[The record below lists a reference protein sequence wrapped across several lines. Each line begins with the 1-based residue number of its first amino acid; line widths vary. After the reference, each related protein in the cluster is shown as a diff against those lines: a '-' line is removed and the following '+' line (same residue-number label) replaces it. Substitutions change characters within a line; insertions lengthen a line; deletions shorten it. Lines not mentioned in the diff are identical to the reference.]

1 MSNKGMSAGK
11 IVGIT
16 CGSLVGFFVLLPMF
30 FFFVSN
36 LGFGYGGESA
46 IYLLLIAGVVVW
58 LVRRNKRSK
67 IDNLVVTP
75 SVSAQVATPQPN
87 VQPIQSSGDIAT
99 TVCQHS
105 FSAEDLAGKAT
116 ITCPCGYKFK
126 TKDLLD
132 YQKLSAD
139 YLRIEQNL
147 MAVRQRLVAATTSY
161 APSVTSQQTVTTAPV
176 VRKARKAK
184 ASLSLQQW
192 LIMGASAIIV
202 IAGSI
207 FVSTNLDTFPEE
219 GFLGVTLGVG
229 IGTAILAFWG
239 RKFSVMLAN
248 FMATFSSAMVM
259 FSILVAGDI
268 LNESFTWETAP
279 AWYWTLNLFIVSLV
293 SFVLARFKANFG
305 WKIISIASL
314 AASALVFTFG
324 DLVERFGIGSGSFA
338 WFSAATTVAGVLVAI
353 LSNQVANIKFQIA
366 KGTEDLEYEKDL
378 AKREDDAL
386 EKFSLFSVAGFGLLS
401 IGYLVL
407 NVLSFGEKPE
417 PVSFTVFALV
427 SVLAI
432 ATRSFWI
439 GALSSEKD
447 SVARINAWLRVYTYP
462 VVAIA
467 LNTWFLFIDPS
478 NYWLGVLGTTLIMF
492 ATLAIGFYVK
502 RVAEYPLAVQVAHIA
517 TAASWILWYVGV
529 DKEIYEYLAA
539 FGIFLVSFGLS
550 LIYQSFLGSGRN
562 STIAASVFHFL
573 GLGLLYLAVTGGG
586 RNFYWFGYEQSRVVF
601 SSNTLEYALVALG
614 LILLAVSYS
623 PLVAL
628 VNKKLG
634 KAIESGT
641 QLTIFILTTILT
653 ALLAIHSDTATTST
667 SQVYLVSVLA
677 GCALV
682 TGLLGSRSK
691 TLGSLLLRYSYT
703 FQGVLALKLAISMTN
718 NEDVLFTG
726 VALLLIAALN
736 YAISWI
742 GKVKSSVWVGYG
754 YSLGGLLF
762 VAIAQRDEL
771 PISAHLALVIV
782 AALALNFVLRIV
794 DKRVSSRYTTYF
806 SLISVFGLTLSSI
819 LINLGDWQNDGD
831 AAQIWLGLGTLG
843 LVAVAAGVAAEL
855 KRVSS
860 DRIAMALRVTGLSY
874 MFIAFLTVATFYMGD
889 EAIEAFGAEN
899 LDAARRIAVSAIFA
913 VIAFRQ
919 LQVSSAAKSATT
931 NGWFTLSYLA
941 PVTIALISSDLIRN
955 SIDLDKFNLEIYTVP
970 LAIAF
975 ALPTIFN
982 KAASEG
988 FRRLVGMD
996 VPLLFPVAASAIYSL
1011 TQNVNEEATAYRL
1024 VASTAIL
1031 AAYSLFRFSKES
1043 SRLWAILEYTGLLGL
1058 GLSLAQLV
1066 EVLAPD
1072 LLEGPELF
1080 GLGAAGAIALGNMN
1094 LKKVFDFKSTLF
1106 THGLPLFTLVLPSII
1121 HTYTTL
1127 DTSIQLTSPTQITRI
1142 LAVLVIALLALILGM
1157 RSGNL
1162 GIAVAGGA
1170 SLSLLILPITW
1181 ANAEQSADYETTV
1194 ALRALGISLFLFLL
1208 LGGLRSINKL
1218 PNSSYLYLGIPSV
1231 VALGPSLFLT
1241 FTSIGNTSLT
1251 QVDWWRFGILMVAT
1265 VTLLVVG
1272 ALRSLGGL
1280 FFPGLVGVIVG
1291 VLPYAFQPIARESW
1305 FLWVVLLLIAGV
1317 MVWIAVRLEQL
1328 RKLGKS
1334 SASWLKTLR

>member
-1 MSNKGMSAGK
+1 MAKNMGAGK
-11 IVGIT
+11 IIGIT
-16 CGSLVGFFVLLPMF
+16 CGSLVALFVLLPM
-30 FFFVSN
+30 
-36 LGFGYGGESA
+36 LGYFLSFGGLGLDQ
-46 IYLLLIAGVVVW
+46 LLVPLVVVG
-58 LVRRNKRSK
+58 LVIYYVRRNKSRKS
-67 IDNLVVTP
+67 DDFVAP
-75 SVSAQVATPQPN
+75 PAVSAQVANPQPIS
-87 VQPIQSSGDIAT
+87 QPIPTSGDIPT

-105 FSAEDLAGKAT
+105 FSAADLEGKAT
-116 ITCPCGYKFK
+116 IACPCGYKFK
-126 TKDLLD
+126 TRDLLD
-132 YQKLSAD
+132 YQTLSAS
-139 YLRIEQNL
+139 YLRIERDL
-147 MAVRQRLVAATTSY
+147 MAVRQRLVAATTGSST
-161 APSVTSQQTVTTAPV
+161 AAAVQQTTAAPAPV
-176 VRKARKAK
+176 VRKVRKAK

-248 FMATFSSAMVM
+248 FMATFSSAMLM

-279 AWYWTLNLFIVSLV
+279 AWYWTLNLLVVSAV

-305 WKIISIASL
+305 WKLISIAAL

-338 WFSAATTVAGVLVAI
+338 WFSAVATLAAVLI
-353 LSNQVANIKFQIA
+353 GLLSTQVAKIKFEIA

-386 EKFSLFSVAGFGLLS
+386 EKFSFFTVAAFGVLA

-407 NVLSFGEKPE
+407 NLLSFGERPE
-417 PVSFTVFALV
+417 PVPFTVFALV

-432 ATRSFWI
+432 ATSPLWV
-439 GALSSEKD
+439 GALSSDKET
-447 SVARINAWLRVYTYP
+447 VASINNWLRVYTYP

-467 LNTWFLFIDPS
+467 LNTWFLFIGPS
-478 NYWLGVLGTTLIMF
+478 NYWLGVLGTTLVMF

-502 RVAEYPLAVQVAHIA
+502 RVGEHPLAVQVAHIA

-529 DKEIYEYLAA
+529 EKEIYEYLAA

-550 LIYQSFLGSGRN
+550 LIYQSFLGAGRN

-586 RNFYWFGYEQSRVVF
+586 RFVFSYEESRVVF
-601 SSNTLEYALVALG
+601 SANTLDYALVALG
-614 LILLAVSYS
+614 LILLAASYS

-634 KAIESGT
+634 RAIDSGT

-653 ALLAIHSDTATTST
+653 TLLAIYGEVFAPST
-667 SQVYLVSVLA
+667 SLVYLVSVLA
-677 GCALV
+677 GSAIV

-691 TLGSLLLRYSYT
+691 TLSALLLRYSYA
-703 FQGVLALKLAISMTN
+703 FQGIIAFKSLLSIAN
-718 NEDVLFTG
+718 NDDVLFTG
-726 VALLLIAALN
+726 VALLVIAALN

-762 VAIAQRDEL
+762 VAISQRDEL
-771 PISAHLALVIV
+771 LISAHLALVIV

-794 DKRVSSRYTTYF
+794 DKRVASKYSTYF
-806 SLISVFGLTLSSI
+806 SLISVFGLTLSAI
-819 LINLGDWQNDGD
+819 LINLSKWTSADSDQTL
-831 AAQIWLGLGTLG
+831 LGLGILG
-843 LVAVAAGVAAEL
+843 LVAVLAAAGAEL

-860 DRIAMALRVTGLSY
+860 ERIQIALRVTGLSY
-874 MFIAFLTVATFYMGD
+874 LVLAFFTVASFGMG
-889 EAIEAFGAEN
+889 EAALQAFSS
-899 LDAARRIAVSAIFA
+899 DASGYRRIVVSAIFA
-913 VIAFRQ
+913 LIVFRQ
-919 LQVSSAAKSATT
+919 LRLSSAANSRTT
-931 NGWFTLSYLA
+931 DGWFALSYLA
-941 PVTIALISSDLIRN
+941 PVTIALITTDLIRN
-955 SIDLDKFNLEIYTVP
+955 SVDLDKFNLEIYTVP
-970 LAIAF
+970 LALAL

-982 KAASEG
+982 KAASQS

-1011 TQNVNEEATAYRL
+1011 TQNVNEEATVYRL

-1031 AAYSLFRFSKES
+1031 AAYSFFRFSRES
-1043 SRLWAILEYTGLLGL
+1043 SRLWSALEYTGLLGL

-1072 LLEGPELF
+1072 LLDGPELF
-1080 GLGAAGAIALGNMN
+1080 GLGAAGAILIGNMN
-1094 LKKVFDFKSTLF
+1094 IKKVFDFKSTLF
-1106 THGLPLFTLVLPSII
+1106 THGLPIFALVLPSII

-1181 ANAEQSADYETTV
+1181 ANAEQSSDYETTV

-1305 FLWVVLLLIAGV
+1305 FLWVVLLLIAAV

-1328 RKLGKS
+1328 RKVGKS
-1334 SASWLKTLR
+1334 GASWIKTLR

>member
-1 MSNKGMSAGK
+1 MSEKGMSTGK

-16 CGSLVGFFVLLPMF
+16 CGSLFGLFVVLPLLTFFAPF
-30 FFFVSN
+30 
-36 LGFGYGGESA
+36 LGFGLEQL
-46 IYLLLIAGVVVW
+46 IFPLLIAGLVIF
-58 LVRRNKRSK
+58 LVRRNNKLRGRG
-67 IDNLVVTP
+67 VVAPPVTA
-75 SVSAQVATPQPN
+75 AQVAAPQTN
-87 VQPIQSSGDIAT
+87 SQPTQMGGDIPT

-132 YQKLSAD
+132 YQTLSAS
-139 YLRIEQNL
+139 YLRIERDL
-147 MAVRQRLVAATTSY
+147 MAVRQRLIASTTGSAPVAA
-161 APSVTSQQTVTTAPV
+161 SQQNVPAAPV
-176 VRKARKAK
+176 VRKVRKAR

-248 FMATFSSAMVM
+248 FMATFASAMLM

-279 AWYWTLNLFIVSLV
+279 AWYWTLNLLVVSLV

-305 WKIISIASL
+305 WKLISIAAL

-338 WFSAATTVAGVLVAI
+338 WFSAATTLGGVLIGV
-353 LSNQVANIKFQIA
+353 LGTQVAKIKFQID
-366 KGTEDLEYEKDL
+366 KGTEDHEYEADL

-386 EKFSLFSVAGFGLLS
+386 EKFSLFSVAAFGLLS
-401 IGYLVL
+401 VGYLVL
-407 NVLSFGEKPE
+407 NVLSFGERPE
-417 PVSFTVFALV
+417 PVPFTVFALV

-432 ATRSFWI
+432 ATRSYWV
-439 GALSSEKD
+439 GALSSHEAA
-447 SVARINAWLRVYTYP
+447 VERINTWLRVYTYP
-462 VVAIA
+462 VVAVA
-467 LNTWFLFIDPS
+467 LNTWFLFIDPN

-517 TAASWILWYVGV
+517 TAATWIVWYVGV
-529 DKEIYEYLAA
+529 EKEIYEYLAA
-539 FGIFLVSFGLS
+539 FGVFLVSFGLS
-550 LIYQSFLGSGRN
+550 LIYQSFLRAGRS
-562 STIAASVFHFL
+562 STVAATVFHFL

-601 SSNTLEYALVALG
+601 SSDTLEYALVALG

-634 KAIESGT
+634 KAINSGT
-641 QLTIFILTTILT
+641 QLTIFILTTVLT
-653 ALLAIHSDTATTST
+653 TLLALYSDSATTST

-677 GCALV
+677 GSALV

-703 FQGVLALKLAISMTN
+703 FQGVLALKLLVSMTN

-726 VALLLIAALN
+726 VALLLIAVLN

-754 YSLGGLLF
+754 YSLGGLLLA
-762 VAIAQRDEL
+762 AIAQRDEL
-771 PISAHLALVIV
+771 LISAHLALVIV

-794 DKRVSSRYTTYF
+794 DKRVSGRYTTYF
-806 SLISVFGLTLSSI
+806 SLFSVFGLTLGSI
-819 LINLGDWQNDGD
+819 LINLSKWNQDGD
-831 AAQIWLGLGTLG
+831 AVQIWLGLGILG
-843 LVAVAAGVAAEL
+843 LVAVVAGAAAEL
-855 KRVSS
+855 KRISS
-860 DRIAMALRVTGLSY
+860 ERVQMALRIAGLSY
-874 MFIAFLTVATFYMGD
+874 MFIAFITLANFYMGE
-889 EAIEAFGAEN
+889 EAIEAYGVEN
-899 LDAARRIAVSAIFA
+899 LDGARRIAVAAIFA
-913 VIAFRQ
+913 FIAFRQ
-919 LQVSSAAKSATT
+919 LQVSSAAKSNTT
-931 NGWFTLSYLA
+931 YGWFALSYLA

-955 SIDLDKFNLEIYTVP
+955 SVDLDKFNLEIYTVP
-970 LAIAF
+970 LALAF

-982 KAASEG
+982 KAATQG

-1011 TQNVNEEATAYRL
+1011 TQNVNEEATVYRL

-1031 AAYSLFRFSKES
+1031 AAYSFFRFSGGS
-1043 SRLWAILEYTGLLGL
+1043 SKLWAILEYTGLLGL
-1058 GLSLAQLV
+1058 GLSLAQMV
-1066 EVLAPD
+1066 DVLAPD

-1080 GLGAAGAIALGNMN
+1080 GVGAAAAIVVGNIN
-1094 LKKVFDFKSTLF
+1094 LKKVFNFKSTLF
-1106 THGLPLFTLVLPSII
+1106 SHGLPLFALVLPSII

-1142 LAVLVIALLALILGM
+1142 LAVLAIALVALILGM
-1157 RSGNL
+1157 RNGNL

-1218 PNSSYLYLGIPSV
+1218 PDSSYLYLGIPSV

-1251 QVDWWRFGILMVAT
+1251 EVDWWRFGILMVAT

-1334 SASWLKTLR
+1334 GASWIKTLR

>member
-87 VQPIQSSGDIAT
+87 VQPVQTSGDIAT
-99 TVCQHS
+99 TICQHS

-176 VRKARKAK
+176 VRKARKVK

-248 FMATFSSAMVM
+248 FMATFASAMVM

-386 EKFSLFSVAGFGLLS
+386 EKFSLFSVAGFGFLS
-401 IGYLVL
+401 ICYLVL

-467 LNTWFLFIDPS
+467 LNTWFLFIDP
-478 NYWLGVLGTTLIMF
+478 
-492 ATLAIGFYVK
+492 K
-502 RVAEYPLAVQVAHIA
+502 
-517 TAASWILWYVGV
+517 
-529 DKEIYEYLAA
+529 
-539 FGIFLVSFGLS
+539 
-550 LIYQSFLGSGRN
+550 
-562 STIAASVFHFL
+562 
-573 GLGLLYLAVTGGG
+573 
-586 RNFYWFGYEQSRVVF
+586 
-601 SSNTLEYALVALG
+601 
-614 LILLAVSYS
+614 
-623 PLVAL
+623 
-628 VNKKLG
+628 
-634 KAIESGT
+634 
-641 QLTIFILTTILT
+641 
-653 ALLAIHSDTATTST
+653 
-667 SQVYLVSVLA
+667 
-677 GCALV
+677 
-682 TGLLGSRSK
+682 
-691 TLGSLLLRYSYT
+691 
-703 FQGVLALKLAISMTN
+703 
-718 NEDVLFTG
+718 
-726 VALLLIAALN
+726 
-736 YAISWI
+736 
-742 GKVKSSVWVGYG
+742 
-754 YSLGGLLF
+754 
-762 VAIAQRDEL
+762 
-771 PISAHLALVIV
+771 
-782 AALALNFVLRIV
+782 
-794 DKRVSSRYTTYF
+794 
-806 SLISVFGLTLSSI
+806 
-819 LINLGDWQNDGD
+819 
-831 AAQIWLGLGTLG
+831 
-843 LVAVAAGVAAEL
+843 
-855 KRVSS
+855 
-860 DRIAMALRVTGLSY
+860 
-874 MFIAFLTVATFYMGD
+874 
-889 EAIEAFGAEN
+889 
-899 LDAARRIAVSAIFA
+899 
-913 VIAFRQ
+913 
-919 LQVSSAAKSATT
+919 
-931 NGWFTLSYLA
+931 
-941 PVTIALISSDLIRN
+941 
-955 SIDLDKFNLEIYTVP
+955 
-970 LAIAF
+970 
-975 ALPTIFN
+975 
-982 KAASEG
+982 
-988 FRRLVGMD
+988 
-996 VPLLFPVAASAIYSL
+996 
-1011 TQNVNEEATAYRL
+1011 
-1024 VASTAIL
+1024 
-1031 AAYSLFRFSKES
+1031 
-1043 SRLWAILEYTGLLGL
+1043 
-1058 GLSLAQLV
+1058 
-1066 EVLAPD
+1066 
-1072 LLEGPELF
+1072 
-1080 GLGAAGAIALGNMN
+1080 
-1094 LKKVFDFKSTLF
+1094 
-1106 THGLPLFTLVLPSII
+1106 
-1121 HTYTTL
+1121 
-1127 DTSIQLTSPTQITRI
+1127 
-1142 LAVLVIALLALILGM
+1142 
-1157 RSGNL
+1157 
-1162 GIAVAGGA
+1162 
-1170 SLSLLILPITW
+1170 
-1181 ANAEQSADYETTV
+1181 
-1194 ALRALGISLFLFLL
+1194 
-1208 LGGLRSINKL
+1208 
-1218 PNSSYLYLGIPSV
+1218 
-1231 VALGPSLFLT
+1231 
-1241 FTSIGNTSLT
+1241 
-1251 QVDWWRFGILMVAT
+1251 
-1265 VTLLVVG
+1265 
-1272 ALRSLGGL
+1272 
-1280 FFPGLVGVIVG
+1280 
-1291 VLPYAFQPIARESW
+1291 
-1305 FLWVVLLLIAGV
+1305 
-1317 MVWIAVRLEQL
+1317 
-1328 RKLGKS
+1328 
-1334 SASWLKTLR
+1334 

>member
-1 MSNKGMSAGK
+1 MSEKGMSAGK
-11 IVGIT
+11 IVVIT
-16 CGSLVGFFVLLPMF
+16 CGSLFGLIVVLPLLTFFLTT
-30 FFFVSN
+30 
-36 LGFGYGGESA
+36 LGFGLEQPILA
-46 IYLLLIAGVVVW
+46 LLIAGLVIF
-58 LVRRNKRSK
+58 LVRRNNKLRGRG
-67 IDNLVVTP
+67 LVDPPV
-75 SVSAQVATPQPN
+75 VAAQVTARQT
-87 VQPIQSSGDIAT
+87 ISQSTQMGGDIPT

-105 FSAEDLAGKAT
+105 FSATDLAGKAT
-116 ITCPCGYKFK
+116 VTCPCGYKFK

-132 YQKLSAD
+132 YQTLSAS
-139 YLRIEQNL
+139 YLRIERDL
-147 MAVRQRLVAATTSY
+147 MAVRQRLIASSTGSTPVAA
-161 APSVTSQQTVTTAPV
+161 SQQSAPAAPV
-176 VRKARKAK
+176 VRKVRKAR

-202 IAGSI
+202 VAGSI

-229 IGTAILAFWG
+229 IGTALLAFWG

-248 FMATFSSAMVM
+248 FMATFSSAMLM

-279 AWYWTLNLFIVSLV
+279 AWFWTLNLLVVSLV

-305 WKIISIASL
+305 WKIISIAAL
-314 AASALVFTFG
+314 AASALVYTFG

-338 WFSAATTVAGVLVAI
+338 WFSATTTLGGVLIGV
-353 LSNQVANIKFQIA
+353 LSTQVAKIKFQID
-366 KGTEDLEYEKDL
+366 KGTEDHEYEKDL

-386 EKFSLFSVAGFGLLS
+386 EKFSLFSVAAFALLS
-401 IGYLVL
+401 VGYLVL
-407 NVLSFGEKPE
+407 NVLSFGERPE
-417 PVSFTVFALV
+417 PVPFTVFALV

-432 ATRSFWI
+432 ATRSYWV
-439 GALSSEKD
+439 GALSSHEAA
-447 SVARINAWLRVYTYP
+447 VARINTWLRIYTYP
-462 VVAIA
+462 VVAVA
-467 LNTWFLFIDPS
+467 LNTWFLFIDPN

-502 RVAEYPLAVQVAHIA
+502 RVGEYPLAVQVAHIA
-517 TAASWILWYVGV
+517 TAATWILWYIGV
-529 DKEIYEYLAA
+529 EKEIFEYLAA
-539 FGIFLVSFGLS
+539 FGVFLVAFGLS
-550 LIYQSFLGSGRN
+550 FIYQSFLGAGRS
-562 STIAASVFHFL
+562 STVAATVFHFL
-573 GLGLLYLAVTGGG
+573 GLGALFLSVTGGSG
-586 RNFYWFGYEQSRVVF
+586 VIFSTLESRVVF

-634 KAIESGT
+634 KAINSGT
-641 QLTIFILTTILT
+641 QLTIFILTTVLT
-653 ALLAIHSDTATTST
+653 TLLAMHVDSFTSST
-667 SQVYLVSVLA
+667 NQVYLVSVLA
-677 GCALV
+677 GSALV

-691 TLGSLLLRYSYT
+691 TLGALLLRYSYT
-703 FQGVLALKLAISMTN
+703 FQGVLALKLLVSMTN

-726 VALLLIAALN
+726 VALLLIAVLN

-754 YSLGGLLF
+754 YSLGGLLLA
-762 VAIAQRDEL
+762 AIAQRDEL
-771 PISAHLALVIV
+771 LIAAHLALVIV

-794 DKRVSSRYTTYF
+794 DKRVSGRYTTYF
-806 SLISVFGLTLSSI
+806 SLFSVFGLTLASI
-819 LINLGDWQNDGD
+819 LINLSKWNQDGD
-831 AAQIWLGLGTLG
+831 AVQIWLGLGILG
-843 LVAVAAGVAAEL
+843 LVAVVAGATAEL
-855 KRVSS
+855 KRISS
-860 DRIAMALRVTGLSY
+860 ERVQMALRVAGLSY
-874 MFIAFLTVATFYMGD
+874 MFIAFITLANFYMGE
-889 EAIEAFGAEN
+889 EAIEAYGVEN
-899 LDAARRIAVSAIFA
+899 LDGARRIAVAAIFA
-913 VIAFRQ
+913 FIAFRQ
-919 LQVSSAAKSATT
+919 LQVSSAAKSNTT
-931 NGWFTLSYLA
+931 NGWFALSYLA

-955 SIDLDKFNLEIYTVP
+955 SVDLDKFNLEIYTVP
-970 LAIAF
+970 LALAF

-982 KAASEG
+982 RAAAQS

-1011 TQNVNEEATAYRL
+1011 TQNVNEEATVYRL

-1031 AAYSLFRFSKES
+1031 AAYSFFRFSGGS
-1043 SRLWAILEYTGLLGL
+1043 SKLWAILEYIGLLGL
-1058 GLSLAQLV
+1058 GLSLAQMV

-1080 GLGAAGAIALGNMN
+1080 GLGAAGAILVGNKN
-1094 LKKVFDFKSTLF
+1094 LKKVFNFKSTLF
-1106 THGLPLFTLVLPSII
+1106 SHGLPLFALVLPSII

-1127 DTSIQLTSPTQITRI
+1127 DTSIQLTNPTQITRI
-1142 LAVLVIALLALILGM
+1142 LAVLAIALVALILGM
-1157 RSGNL
+1157 RNGNL

-1194 ALRALGISLFLFLL
+1194 ALRALGVSLFLFLL

-1218 PNSSYLYLGIPSV
+1218 PDSSYLYLGIPSV
-1231 VALGPSLFLT
+1231 VALAPSLFLT

-1251 QVDWWRFGILMVAT
+1251 EVDWWRFGILMGAT

-1305 FLWVVLLLIAGV
+1305 FLWVVLLLIAAV
-1317 MVWIAVRLEQL
+1317 MVWIAIRLEQL
-1328 RKLGKS
+1328 RKLGKTG
-1334 SASWLKTLR
+1334 ASWIKTLR

>member
-1 MSNKGMSAGK
+1 
-11 IVGIT
+11 
-16 CGSLVGFFVLLPMF
+16 
-30 FFFVSN
+30 
-36 LGFGYGGESA
+36 
-46 IYLLLIAGVVVW
+46 
-58 LVRRNKRSK
+58 
-67 IDNLVVTP
+67 
-75 SVSAQVATPQPN
+75 
-87 VQPIQSSGDIAT
+87 
-99 TVCQHS
+99 
-105 FSAEDLAGKAT
+105 
-116 ITCPCGYKFK
+116 
-126 TKDLLD
+126 
-132 YQKLSAD
+132 
-139 YLRIEQNL
+139 
-147 MAVRQRLVAATTSY
+147 
-161 APSVTSQQTVTTAPV
+161 
-176 VRKARKAK
+176 
-184 ASLSLQQW
+184 
-192 LIMGASAIIV
+192 
-202 IAGSI
+202 
-207 FVSTNLDTFPEE
+207 
-219 GFLGVTLGVG
+219 
-229 IGTAILAFWG
+229 
-239 RKFSVMLAN
+239 MLAN

-279 AWYWTLNLFIVSLV
+279 AWYWTLNLFIVSVV

-305 WKIISIASL
+305 WKIISIVAL

-338 WFSAATTVAGVLVAI
+338 WFSAATTVAGVLVAV
-353 LSNQVANIKFQIA
+353 LSNQVAKIKFQIA
-366 KGTEDLEYEKDL
+366 KGTEDIEYEKDL

-439 GALSSEKD
+439 GALSSEED
-447 SVARINAWLRVYTYP
+447 SVAKLNAWLRVYTYP
-462 VVAIA
+462 LVAVA

-502 RVAEYPLAVQVAHIA
+502 RVSEYPLAVQVAHIA
-517 TAASWILWYVGV
+517 TAATWILWYVGV

-539 FGIFLVSFGLS
+539 FGIFLVAFGLS
-550 LIYQSFLGSGRN
+550 FIYQSFLGAGRT
-562 STIAASVFHFL
+562 STIVASVFHFL

-586 RNFYWFGYEQSRVVF
+586 SNFYWFGYEQSRVAF
-601 SSNTLEYALVALG
+601 NPYSLEFAIVALG
-614 LILLAVSYS
+614 IVLLAAAYS
-623 PLVAL
+623 PLTAL

-634 KAIESGT
+634 KEFNSAE
-641 QLTIFILTTILT
+641 QVVIFIFTTLLG
-653 ALLAIHSDTATTST
+653 ALLSFRIQGDAQIRDLSEL
-667 SQVYLVSVLA
+667 YLA
-677 GCALV
+677 GAFGVAALV
-682 TGLLGSRSK
+682 TGLLAARFAGSNKELS
-691 TLGSLLLRYSYT
+691 SVVLRYTYA
-703 FQGVLALKLAISMTN
+703 FQGIVAWRVLITDNSDQAPLLSGLALLA
-718 NEDVLFTG
+718 L
-726 VALLLIAALN
+726 AALN
-736 YAISWI
+736 YGISWI
-742 GKVKSSVWVGYG
+742 GKVKSAAWVAYG
-754 YSLGGLLF
+754 FSLAGLWT
-762 VAIAQRDEL
+762 VAYAQREEL
-771 PISAHLALVIV
+771 SVSGHLAVV
-782 AALALNFVLRIV
+782 VVSALALNYVLRIV
-794 DKRVSSRYTTYF
+794 DKRVSGRYTTYF
-806 SLISVFGLTLSSI
+806 SLISVFVLSVASIVMNTGEWTLYTDS
-819 LINLGDWQNDGD
+819 
-831 AAQIWLGLGTLG
+831 AQVYLGLGILT
-843 LVAVAAGVAAEL
+843 LVAVLSAGAAEL
-855 KRVSS
+855 KRFAAERVA
-860 DRIAMALRVTGLSY
+860 IALRVTGLAY
-874 MFIAFLTVATFYMGD
+874 LFLAFFTLAGFDMLEGLKSEVGY
-889 EAIEAFGAEN
+889 
-899 LDAARRIAVSAIFA
+899 RRIALAAIFSAI
-913 VIAFRQ
+913 VFRQ
-919 LQVSSAAKSATT
+919 LKLSSAVKSQTT
-931 NGWFTLSYLA
+931 NGWFALGYLA
-941 PVTIALISSDLIRN
+941 PATIALIASDLI
-955 SIDLDKFNLEIYTVP
+955 SDSVDLDKFNLEIYTVP

-1011 TQNVNEEATAYRL
+1011 TQNVNEDATAYRL

-1043 SRLWAILEYTGLLGL
+1043 SRLWAILEYAGLLGL

-1080 GLGAAGAIALGNMN
+1080 GIGAAGAIALGNMN

-1162 GIAVAGGA
+1162 GVAVAGGA
-1170 SLSLLILPITW
+1170 SLSLLLLPITW

-1218 PNSSYLYLGIPSV
+1218 PDSSYLYLGIPSV

-1305 FLWVVLLLIAGV
+1305 FLWVVLLLIAAV